1 MWQTIK
7 NLVITTFVAVFVWIF
22 AESETLREQK
32 MPARITLVTPENA
45 RYSFVTAEN
54 RKETS
59 VDVWIQTN
67 SSRVENVER
76 RLRAPL
82 EVMAGTVNVPVVPG
96 VGAIDLAQVLRE
108 NPDMVELGVSIRRV
122 EPPVLDI
129 VFDELETREI
139 AVRLPAEI
147 STALGSNAVP
157 VISPPTVKLT
167 MPSRDI
173 ARLAPQDIV
182 SIAMPTELLDKLPGG
197 KTETLRGL
205 SLRPPF
211 DIADRA
217 KMRIEPSTVDV
228 TLTKPMRGTELTLS
242 QVPVYVRVEPDQL
255 TRWNIQIAPQD
266 QFLTNVRVI
275 GSEELV
281 EQVRNRT
288 LPITALV
295 SLTVSDLERG
305 ITAQTIEFPNIP
317 EGLKVE
323 STTKSVRISV
333 TRR

>member
-1 MWQTIK
+1 
-7 NLVITTFVAVFVWIF
+7 
-22 AESETLREQK
+22 
-32 MPARITLVTPENA
+32 
-45 RYSFVTAEN
+45 
-54 RKETS
+54 
-59 VDVWIQTN
+59 
-67 SSRVENVER
+67 
-76 RLRAPL
+76 
-82 EVMAGTVNVPVVPG
+82 
-96 VGAIDLAQVLRE
+96 
-108 NPDMVELGVSIRRV
+108 
-122 EPPVLDI
+122 
-129 VFDELETREI
+129 
-139 AVRLPAEI
+139 
-147 STALGSNAVP
+147 VP
-157 VISPPTVKLT
+157 VISQPTVKLT

>member
-32 MPARITLVTPENA
+32 VAARVTLVTPENA
-45 RYSFVTAEN
+45 RYSFVTADN
-54 RKETS
+54 RREAG

-76 RLRAPL
+76 RLRVPL
-82 EVMAGTVNVPVVPG
+82 EIMAGTIHIPVLPG
-96 VGAIDLAQVLRE
+96 ENTIDLVEVLRD
-108 NPDMVELGVSIRRV
+108 NPDMAELGVSIRRV
-122 EPPVLDI
+122 EPPTLDI
-129 VFDELETREI
+129 VIDELETREI
-139 AVRLPAEI
+139 AVRLPVEI
-147 STALGSNAVP
+147 TNALGGSTVP

-205 SLRPPF
+205 ALRPPF
-211 DIADRA
+211 EIADRA
-217 KMRIEPSTVDV
+217 KLRIEPQTVDV

-255 TRWNIQIAPQD
+255 ARWNIQIAPQD

-275 GSEELV
+275 GPEELV

-295 SLTVSDLERG
+295 SLTVADLERG

-323 STTKSVRISV
+323 SPTKSVRISV

>member
-32 MPARITLVTPENA
+32 MAARVTLVTPDNA
-45 RYSFVTAEN
+45 RYSFVTGDN
-54 RKETS
+54 RREAA

-82 EVMAGTVNVPVVPG
+82 EIMAGTIHIPVLPG
-96 VGAIDLAQVLRE
+96 ENTIDLVEVLRD
-108 NPDMVELGVSIRRV
+108 NPDMAELGVSIRRV

-129 VFDELETREI
+129 VIDELETREI
-139 AVRLPAEI
+139 AVRLPVEI
-147 STALGSNAVP
+147 TNALGGSAVP

-205 SLRPPF
+205 ALRPPF
-211 DIADRA
+211 EIADRA
-217 KMRIEPSTVDV
+217 KLRIEPQTVDV

-255 TRWNIQIAPQD
+255 ARWNIQIAPQD

-275 GSEELV
+275 GPEELV

-295 SLTVSDLERG
+295 SLTVADLERG

-323 STTKSVRISV
+323 SPTKSVRISV